1 MSLLLQIFQIGTLII
16 SVQRD
21 VAKAAIII
29 LISLAIIIT
38 FIMLFKT
45 IVKVSR
51 KIDLDQEA
59 RVKTLTV
66 ENNQRIEE
74 LAIINDIKFFVS
86 NPKNQ
91 LKFKNSKFYDS
102 WRSESLEFEFY
113 FIELSKQYNTLNVN
127 KLQVLI
133 KSVLDEFNRNI

>member
-1 MSLLLQIFQIGTLII
+1 MLARIF
-16 SVQRD
+16 
-21 VAKAAIII
+21 
-29 LISLAIIIT
+29 
-38 FIMLFKT
+38 
-45 IVKVSR
+45 
-51 KIDLDQEA
+51 
-59 RVKTLTV
+59 
-66 ENNQRIEE
+66 
-74 LAIINDIKFFVS
+74 NDIKFFVS